1 MWLWT
6 LHAEASPQNFEK
18 VVSLFLCKIIHKLL
32 QMFGSQQELSLRV
45 KHTVALKAL
54 LLAALLLAH
63 LAVPAKLLGP
73 FGLYPVRDGL
83 EAQKILLTHD
93 DPEHSWRTV

>member
-6 LHAEASPQNFEK
+6 LRAGASPQNFEK

-32 QMFGSQQELSLRV
+32 QMFGRQQV
-45 KHTVALKAL
+45 KHTVALKGL
-54 LLAALLLAH
+54 LFAALLLAH

-73 FGLYPVRDGL
+73 FGLDPVGDGL

-93 DPEHSWRTV
+93 DPQHSWRTV